1 MEEILTLDD
10 TTLAALTT
18 LVNES
23 FTSPITV
30 TRLGPMRVRI
40 QFDSTTVAFAL
51 SDDDNIHR
59 LANEII
65 KVLKKR
71 G

>member
-1 MEEILTLDD
+1 MDEVLTLDD

-23 FTSPITV
+23 FKTPVTV

-40 QFDSTTVAFAL
+40 QFGNSTVAFAL
-51 SDDDNIHR
+51 SDDENINR
-59 LANEII
+59 LANEIVS
-65 KVLKKR
+65 VLKKR
-71 G
+71 L